1 MALALSVASIK
12 AGMLDEGC
20 FPWEKA
26 AALSAEAA
34 TKAIDPWVSVRSFA
48 EVVGSTATQG
58 VNAVAATV
66 NSMPALFIPAASMAA
81 PVLETAATAVPVVA
95 DPIVP
100 SAAESSSAIF
110 SGIDTPTVVGVIAV
124 LGIAFTYKHLSDAGY
139 DVKGPS
145 ALIYDYLK
153 AGYNRVT
160 GATALAEK
168 AAKAAK
174 FAEADAL
181 VTAHETAQW
190 NADIKAAAQIQPT
203 GIVDKLTSFASNH
216 KYGLAGAALA
226 CAGLGAYYG
235 YKYYQN
241 ASSVSNDKNEVE

>member
-1 MALALSVASIK
+1 MNKRILMAIALVASLLNIK
-12 AGMLDEGC
+12 AGMLDSSLL
-20 FPWEKA
+20 WLEKA
-26 AALSAEAA
+26 EA
-34 TKAIDPWVSVRSFA
+34 INPDM
-48 EVVGSTATQG
+48 STATYAEILASAG
-58 VNAVAATV
+58 SKGFSVVAGAVG
-66 NSMPALFIPAASMAA
+66 NFPALFVSPHETVAPVVEAAAS
-81 PVLETAATAVPVVA
+81 VVPVPV
-95 DPIVP
+95 DSIVP
-100 SAAESSSAIF
+100 SAAESSAIF

-153 AGYNRVT
+153 ASYNRVT

-168 AAKAAK
+168 AAKAAR

-190 NADIKAAAQIQPT
+190 NADIQAVAAAQAES
-203 GIVDKLTSFASNH
+203 GIVSRLTLFANNH
-216 KYGLAGAALA
+216 RYGLAGAALA

-241 ASSVSNDKNEVE
+241 ASSASTHENEVE